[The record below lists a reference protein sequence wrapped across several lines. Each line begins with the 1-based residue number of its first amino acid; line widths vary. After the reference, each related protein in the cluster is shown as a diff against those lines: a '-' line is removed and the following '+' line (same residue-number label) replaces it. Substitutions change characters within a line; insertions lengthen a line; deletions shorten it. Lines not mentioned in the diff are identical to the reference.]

1 MHLPLIFAI
10 ALLVITVCALG
21 FFWLFRSDKLRRMAY
36 TKSQAKFYRRDD

>member
-1 MHLPLIFAI
+1 MHLPLISAI

-36 TKSQAKFYRRDD
+36 TKSQAKFYRWDD